1 MSDLVETLEEIME
14 QCDSMITSVNSA
26 IALNDCDWNMKARI
40 RSVRTALEDAKRIA
54 EELIP
59 DLQKRVYCIS
69 VNSEVNQIIKVLAKS
84 EDDAI
89 DKAVEVIERRLE
101 MTLGRDFDYESHS
114 DACSHGDESPQDDEA
129 DIEVEYGD

>member
-114 DACSHGDESPQDDEA
+114 DACSHGDESPEDDEA

>member
-1 MSDLVETLEEIME
+1 MMIENLEEIME
-14 QCDSMITSVNSA
+14 QCDSMITTLNSA
-26 IALNDCDWNMKARI
+26 IAVTDYDWNMKARI

-69 VNSEVNQIIKVLAKS
+69 VTTEVEQVIKVLAKT

-89 DKAVEVIERRLE
+89 NEAISIIDQRFER
-101 MTLGRDFDYESHS
+101 TLGRDFLYESHS
-114 DACSHGDESPQDDEA
+114 DACSHGDESPEDDEA
-129 DIEVEYGD
+129 DVEVHYDD